1 MKKRKVNSVNVL
13 LIVLYIL
20 TLLCLSQ
27 FIDWRP

>member
-1 MKKRKVNSVNVL
+1 MKKRKVNSLNVL
-13 LIVLYIL
+13 LIALYIL